1 MQPCLVFL
9 FSLLSVIK
17 KKKIL
22 LVEKMNIDKEQNK
35 QTALIST
42 REITSF
48 IQF

>member
-1 MQPCLVFL
+1 MFGVSL
-9 FSLLSVIK
+9 FTFICNL